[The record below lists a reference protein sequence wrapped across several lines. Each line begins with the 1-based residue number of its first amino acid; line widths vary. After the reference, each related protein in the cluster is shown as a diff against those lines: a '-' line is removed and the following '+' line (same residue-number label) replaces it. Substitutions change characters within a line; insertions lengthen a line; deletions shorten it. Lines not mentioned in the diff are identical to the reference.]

1 VQKDNNNQSLNKN
14 PRVASFAI
22 IEKLG
27 FRRRSTS
34 VTNML
39 IHNTYFMGSTK
50 EMLDKEGI
58 FYLALKI
65 QKYYDK

>member
-1 VQKDNNNQSLNKN
+1 
-14 PRVASFAI
+14 
-22 IEKLG
+22 
-27 FRRRSTS
+27 
-34 VTNML
+34 ML